1 MTDCNPHCTLID
13 KAFGG
18 HIRPNNKICLFPVTL
33 LTLFFVKIVFSFLI
47 KKRTKLPP
55 GSKISRCKRV
65 KCLPTYPIFFQP
77 RYWKQKYFFVWPNL
91 VFNKLFHVLFQAKG
105 NTIWYFWEKWFANH
119 TSLQIIQ
126 YTKQNLSTF

>member
-47 KKRTKLPP
+47 KKIYILNAYLHTLSFSTLLLETK
-55 GSKISRCKRV
+55 IV
-65 KCLPTYPIFFQP
+65 
-77 RYWKQKYFFVWPNL
+77 FVWPNL
-91 VFNKLFHVLFQAKG
+91 VFKG
-105 NTIWYFWEKWFANH
+105 KNAINCFMFLNMCFLKPKEIAFDIFEK
-119 TSLQIIQ
+119 
-126 YTKQNLSTF
+126 K